1 MQVQD
6 LPSPFIV
13 CKRRRG
19 GFEVFEWVECD
30 IGATLVKHVSVRVAY
45 KDQLKQVDGHIP
57 V

>member
-1 MQVQD
+1 MQD